1 MIHFDSDI
9 ATSYIKLPN
18 AIMAGRDTF
27 TIDIGMTTTD
37 TRTNST
43 PWCNP
48 TIFGVESSD
57 DHEIGIINC
66 GGKIGLWGGYHGY
79 PDNKYYVYLNNSLVS
94 PPPPPIIKNIIK
106 LH

>member
-37 TRTNST
+37 TRTNSSA
-43 PWCNP
+43 W
-48 TIFGVESSD
+48 ID
-57 DHEIGIINC
+57 
-66 GGKIGLWGGYHGY
+66 LL
-79 PDNKYYVYLNNSLVS
+79 YLV
-94 PPPPPIIKNIIK
+94 
-106 LH
+106 

>member
-66 GGKIGLWGGYHGY
+66 GGKIGLWGGLVALPGNYT
-79 PDNKYYVYLNNSLVS
+79 YLDNSLIS
-94 PPPPPIIKNIIK
+94 PPQ
-106 LH
+106 